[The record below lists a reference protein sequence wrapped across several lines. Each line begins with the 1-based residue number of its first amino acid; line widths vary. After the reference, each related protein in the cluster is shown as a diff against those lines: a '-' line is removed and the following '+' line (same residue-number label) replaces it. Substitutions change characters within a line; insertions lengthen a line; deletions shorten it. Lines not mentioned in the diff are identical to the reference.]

1 MKFEPQH
8 IVIEGPIGVGKTS
21 LAHLLSKEMN
31 AREILEQV
39 EDNPFI
45 YSFYKDPERFAFQTQ
60 IFFLLSRYR
69 QIEELQQPDLFR
81 KITLT
86 DYFLP
91 KDRIFATLNLS
102 PSELLLYDQIFSLL
116 NPSLPLPDLVIFLQA
131 QTEILMER
139 IRLRGK
145 DYEKEISWDYLQALN
160 QAYNDF
166 FFHYNETPLLVIQTT
181 EMDFVHN
188 RMDLEDLYKQ
198 IQNMGSGTQY
208 YIPRK

>member
-1 MKFEPQH
+1 MKQEPRY

-21 LAHLLSKEMN
+21 LTHLLSKEMSG
-31 AREILEQV
+31 REVLERV
-39 EDNPFI
+39 EDNPFLL
-45 YSFYKDPERFAFQTQ
+45 SFYKDPERYAFQTQ

-69 QIEELQQPDLFR
+69 QIEELNQPDLFQR
-81 KITLT
+81 ITLT

-102 PSELLLYDQIFSLL
+102 PSELLLYDQVYALL
-116 NPSLPLPDLVIFLQA
+116 NPRLPKPDLVISLQA
-131 QTEILMER
+131 QTETLMER
-139 IRLRGK
+139 IRLRGRE
-145 DYEKEISWDYLQALN
+145 YEKEISWDYLHTVN

-181 EMDFVHN
+181 EIDFVHN
-188 RMDLEDLYKQ
+188 RMDLEDLHKQ
-198 IQNMGSGTQY
+198 IQNMGQGTQY

>member
-1 MKFEPQH
+1 MKFEPHH

-69 QIEELQQPDLFR
+69 QIEDFKQPDLFH
-81 KITLT
+81 KVTLT

-102 PSELLLYDQIFSLL
+102 SSELSLYDQIYSLL
-116 NPSLPLPDLVIFLQA
+116 NLHLPKPDLVIFLQA

-145 DYEKEISWDYLQALN
+145 AYEKKDILGL
-160 QAYNDF
+160 F
-166 FFHYNETPLLVIQTT
+166 T
-181 EMDFVHN
+181 
-188 RMDLEDLYKQ
+188 
-198 IQNMGSGTQY
+198 GTQSSL
-208 YIPRK
+208 

>member
-1 MKFEPQH
+1 MKFEPRH

-45 YSFYKDPERFAFQTQ
+45 HSFYEDPERFAFQTQ

-69 QIEELQQPDLFR
+69 QIEDFKQPDLFH
-81 KITLT
+81 KVTLT

-102 PSELLLYDQIFSLL
+102 SSELPLYDQIYSLL
-116 NPSLPLPDLVIFLQA
+116 NMHLPLPDLVIFLQA

-145 DYEKEISWDYLQALN
+145 AYEKNISWDYLQALN

-166 FFHYNETPLLVIQTT
+166 FFHYNQTPLLVIQTT
-181 EMDFVHN
+181 EIDFVHN

-198 IQNMGSGTQY
+198 IQNMGPGTQY

>member
-1 MKFEPQH
+1 MKFEPRH

-45 YSFYKDPERFAFQTQ
+45 YSFYEDPERFAFQTQ

-69 QIEELQQPDLFR
+69 QIEDFKQPDLFH
-81 KITLT
+81 KVTLT

-102 PSELLLYDQIFSLL
+102 SSELPLYDQIYSLL
-116 NPSLPLPDLVIFLQA
+116 NMHLPLPDLVIFLQA
-131 QTEILMER
+131 QTDILMER

-145 DYEKEISWDYLQALN
+145 TYEKDISWDYLQALN

-166 FFHYNETPLLVIQTT
+166 FFHYNETPLLVIHTT
-181 EMDFVHN
+181 EIDFVHN

-198 IQNMGSGTQY
+198 IQNMGPGTQY